1 MRLIIEGNNRMKS
14 FKNLLCMAGLIGLGV
29 VLGWSAKPVS
39 AEAEGPK
46 LVYEL
51 RTYTTE
57 PGRLPALHA
66 RFKDHTMKLFARH
79 GMKNVIYLTP
89 IDADGKSVDNKLVY
103 LLAHKSQQAAKQS
116 FEAFGQDPEWKAARE
131 ASEADGKIL
140 SMRPESQFYV
150 PTDYSPMK

>member
-1 MRLIIEGNNRMKS
+1 MKS
-14 FKNLLCMAGLIGLGV
+14 IKSLLCAAGLVGLGV
-29 VLGWSAKPVS
+29 VVGWTAKPVA
-39 AEAEGPK
+39 AEAESPK
-46 LVYEL
+46 FVYEL

-66 RFKDHTMKLFARH
+66 RFKNHTMKLFARH

-89 IDADGKSVDNKLVY
+89 IDADGKPVDNKLVY
-103 LLAHKSQQAAKQS
+103 LLAHKSQAAAKES
-116 FEAFGQDPEWKAARE
+116 FDAFRQDPEWKAARE

-140 SMRPESQFYV
+140 AMPPETQFYA